1 MTNMTIMIDM
11 VGICIPLLCQ
21 SGLLQPLELYPPGRN
36 LRKLVLSLLRNPA
49 FRAAAKNLRKPYG
62 HLSRD
67 ARSRTPDFL
76 AREEYPSA
84 KPHARFVHSTVGVCR
99 K

>member
-1 MTNMTIMIDM
+1 
-11 VGICIPLLCQ
+11 
-21 SGLLQPLELYPPGRN
+21 
-36 LRKLVLSLLRNPA
+36 
-49 FRAAAKNLRKPYG
+49 LRKPYG